1 MKAFIITLI
10 MAISFMACRQKPEPT
25 EASAATEST
34 PVSDT
39 VLLTAA
45 QLKNAQIAVGR
56 PEQREMHGSIAAS
69 GVLDVP
75 PQNLVSVSMPLG
87 GYVKKIALV
96 PGLKVRKGALLAVM
110 EDQQYIQL
118 QQDYLTANSR
128 LTYLEADYTRQQGL
142 NESKASSDK
151 VFQLARADFEAQKIL
166 VRSLAE
172 KLRLIGIQPGKL
184 TEGNISRS
192 VTIYSPI
199 DGYVTRVNVNTGKYV
214 NPDDIILEII
224 NPNDLHVKLT
234 IFEND
239 AANLKPGQIIT
250 FNTNDRSQ
258 KRFNGVVIFLTP
270 NIEDNRST
278 EVHCHIEGDNPGLIS
293 GTSVNAEIEVN
304 NKKVVAVPDDALVTW
319 ESKQYIFL
327 SNGGN
332 RFSIFPVEKGMSDE
346 GFTEIKNMLPS
357 SEVVL
362 HNAYTILMKMKNA
375 GE

>member
-1 MKAFIITLI
+1 
-10 MAISFMACRQKPEPT
+10 MACKQKPAAT
-25 EASAATEST
+25 EASAPTEAAT
-34 PVSDT
+34 VSDT
-39 VLLTAA
+39 VLLSAA
-45 QLKNAQIAVGR
+45 QLKNAEIAIGK
-56 PEQREMHGSIAAS
+56 PEEREMHGSISAS

-75 PQNLVSVSMPLG
+75 PQNIVSVSMPLG
-87 GYVKKIALV
+87 GYVRKITLV
-96 PGLKVRKGALLAVM
+96 PGLKVKKGALLAVM

-118 QQDYLTANSR
+118 QQDYLTAASR

-151 VFQLARADFEAQKIL
+151 VFQLAKADFEAQKIL
-166 VRSLAE
+166 VRSLGE

-192 VTIYSPI
+192 VNIYSPI

-239 AANLKPGQIIT
+239 AANLKPGQTIT
-250 FNTNDRSQ
+250 FTTNDRSQ
-258 KRFNGVVIFLTP
+258 KQFNGVVIFLTP

-278 EVHCHIEGDNPGLIS
+278 EVHCHIEGENPGLIA
-293 GTSVNAEIEVN
+293 GTSVNATIEVN
-304 NKKVVAVPDDALVTW
+304 NKKVFAVPDDALVTW
-319 ESKQYIFL
+319 ESRQYIFL

-332 RFSIFPVEKGMSDE
+332 RFTIFPVEKGMSDE
-346 GFTEIKNMLPS
+346 GFTEIKNTLPTS
-357 SEVVL
+357 DVVL
-362 HNAYTILMKMKNA
+362 HNAYTILMKMKNTS
-375 GE
+375 EEE